1 LATTDLRLTRG
12 AHHGNNLAMARRRPP
27 KPGKK
32 VLRAC
37 HAFVAKL
44 DEVLARRPEP
54 EARLLADS
62 GIPANAL
69 GRWRAGRVIRLDDA
83 WALAKRLGVSLDLL
97 ADDGRQIVVDQMVR
111 AVEGPP
117 PIEVAKVK
125 HHADDSAAES
135 DPPKRRVNRQHPARG
150 RSKR

>member
-1 LATTDLRLTRG
+1 LATTDLRLTHG

-32 VLRAC
+32 ALRAC

-97 ADDGRQIVVDQMVR
+97 ADDGRQIVVDQQVR

-117 PIEVAKVK
+117 PIEVRAIA
-125 HHADDSAAES
+125 HRADDPPAKS
-135 DPPKRRVNRQHPARG
+135 DPPKRRVDRKDPAR
-150 RSKR
+150 RRAKR